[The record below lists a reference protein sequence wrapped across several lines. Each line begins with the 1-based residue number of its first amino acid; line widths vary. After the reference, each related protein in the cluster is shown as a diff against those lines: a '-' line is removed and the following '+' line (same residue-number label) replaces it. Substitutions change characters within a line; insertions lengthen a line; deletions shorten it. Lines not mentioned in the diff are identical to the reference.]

1 MEIYELSKKCGLKI
15 HTYEKITGVLRQLGE
30 VEAAILYGSRAK
42 GNYRPGSD
50 IDLTLTGEDLTYR
63 MMTRIEDRID
73 DVLLP
78 YLLDLSVL
86 RQIENPNVVDHI
98 NRVGVLFYQRKETP
112 LGKKIL

>member
-15 HTYEKITGVLRQLGE
+15 QTIEKITGVLRQHGE

-63 MMTRIEDRID
+63 MMTRIDDKID
-73 DVLLP
+73 DLLLP
-78 YLLDLSVL
+78 YLFDLSVL
-86 RQIENPNVVDHI
+86 RQIENPNVVEQIH
-98 NRVGVLFYQRKETP
+98 RFGLLFYQREETP
-112 LGKKIL
+112 LEAAT